1 MGTATLDLTSAEEA
15 SSRLGI
21 SRASLYAYVS
31 RGLIRSFSSPHDP
44 RQRLYA
50 LDDVEALLE
59 RKARFRRPAVAAA
72 TALDWGLPVL
82 ETSITQIRDGRLFY
96 RGQDAVA
103 LARAATLEDV
113 ARLLIGALD
122 REAFHRPSRIPAPP
136 ARPAFGPHAFVAQ
149 AVRLLSEPAARETRA
164 AEVAAILR
172 LVTMAGSGADPA
184 AEPLHRHL
192 AQAWA
197 VPPQAAEAIRR
208 ALVLCADHELSSSA
222 FAVRV
227 TASTGASLRNAVI
240 AGLAALSGP
249 YHGGM
254 TERVRA
260 FLNAPTTMPPPGFR
274 HRLYPDGDP
283 RARALLENV
292 PLLASD
298 ATTLRALADASGGS
312 HRASDPKVESTF
324 GTHPMLNS
332 LSSASFSAENRD
344 HFSARCASIDVA
356 LVMMERAYGLPV
368 GAAFT
373 LFAIGRTAGWLAHA
387 IEQRGQMALI
397 RPRARYV
404 AAQEKHSS

>member
-1 MGTATLDLTSAEEA
+1 MSAASLDLTSAEEA

-44 RQRLYA
+44 RQHLYA
-50 LDDVEALLE
+50 LEDVEALVE
-59 RKARFRRPAVAAA
+59 RKARFRRPTVAAA

-96 RGQDAVA
+96 RGQDAIA
-103 LARAATLEDV
+103 LARAAALEDV
-113 ARLLIGALD
+113 TRLLIGALD
-122 REAFHRPSRIPAPP
+122 ENAFRRPSRMPAPLP
-136 ARPAFGPHAFVAQ
+136 APAFGPHAFVAQ
-149 AVRLLSEPAARETRA
+149 AIRLLAEPAPRETRA

-172 LVTMAGSGADPA
+172 LTAAAASGGDPGTS
-184 AEPLHRHL
+184 PLHRHL
-192 AQAWA
+192 ASAWKA
-197 VPPQAAEAIRR
+197 PPQAVDTIRR

-240 AGLAALSGP
+240 TGLAALSGP

-254 TERVRA
+254 TERVRT
-260 FLNAPTTMPPPGFR
+260 FLDAPGLLPHPSFR
-274 HRLYPDGDP
+274 HRLYPEGDP

-298 ATTLRALADASGGS
+298 ATTLQAVANASGD
-312 HRASDPKVESTF
+312 RP
-324 GTHPMLNS
+324 N
-332 LSSASFSAENRD
+332 
-344 HFSARCASIDVA
+344 IDVA

-387 IEQRGQMALI
+387 IEQRSQATLI

-404 AAQEKHSS
+404 AAEEKLSS

>member
-1 MGTATLDLTSAEEA
+1 MDAASLDLATAEEA

-31 RGLIRSFSSPHDP
+31 RGLIRSFASPHDP

-50 LDDVEALLE
+50 LEDVETLAE

-103 LARAATLEDV
+103 LARTATLEDV
-113 ARLLIGALD
+113 AQLLTGALD
-122 REAFHRPSRIPAPP
+122 EEAFRRSSRLPVPLP
-136 ARPAFGPHAFVAQ
+136 GPAFGPHDFVAQ
-149 AVRLLSEPAARETRA
+149 AIRLLSEPAPKETRA

-172 LVTMAGSGADPA
+172 LVAAAASGADPVT
-184 AEPLHRHL
+184 EPIHRHL
-192 AQAWA
+192 ASAWKA
-197 VPPQAAEAIRR
+197 PPRAAEAIRR
-208 ALVLCADHELSSSA
+208 TLVLCADHELSSSA

-254 TERVRA
+254 TERVRT
-260 FLNAPTTMPPPGFR
+260 FLDAPGASPHPSLR
-274 HRLYPDGDP
+274 HRLYPEGDP
-283 RARALLENV
+283 RAGALLERV

-298 ATTLRALADASGGS
+298 ATTLRAMSVAPNAG
-312 HRASDPKVESTF
+312 P
-324 GTHPMLNS
+324 
-332 LSSASFSAENRD
+332 
-344 HFSARCASIDVA
+344 SIDVA

-368 GAAFT
+368 GAAFD
-373 LFAIGRTAGWLAHA
+373 LFAVGRTAGWLAHA
-387 IEQRGQMALI
+387 IEQRSQATLI
-397 RPRARYV
+397 RPRARYI
-404 AAQEKHSS
+404 AADETSARTSS

>member
-1 MGTATLDLTSAEEA
+1 MDAASLDLTSAEEA

-44 RQRLYA
+44 RQHLYA
-50 LDDVEALLE
+50 RDDVEALVE

-103 LARAATLEDV
+103 LSQMASLEDV
-113 ARLLIGALD
+113 AHLLIGALD
-122 REAFHRPSRIPAPP
+122 KDTFNCPSRMPP
-136 ARPAFGPHAFVAQ
+136 SLPSAAFGPHAFVAQ
-149 AVRLLSEPAARETRA
+149 AIRLLSEPAGRETRA

-172 LVTMAGSGADPA
+172 MTAVAASGADPGT
-184 AEPLHRHL
+184 EPLHRHL
-192 AQAWA
+192 TFAWKA
-197 VPPQAAEAIRR
+197 PPQAADAIRR

-240 AGLAALSGP
+240 AGLAAVSGP

-254 TERVRA
+254 TERVRT
-260 FLNAPTTMPPPGFR
+260 FLDSPGTAHQLGFR
-274 HRLYPDGDP
+274 HRLYPEGDP
-283 RARALLENV
+283 RAPALLNNV

-298 ATTLRALADASGGS
+298 ATTLRAIANASGCS
-312 HRASDPKVESTF
+312 P
-324 GTHPMLNS
+324 
-332 LSSASFSAENRD
+332 
-344 HFSARCASIDVA
+344 SIDVA

-387 IEQRGQMALI
+387 IEQRSQATLI

-404 AAQEKHSS
+404 AAEQKHSS

>member
-1 MGTATLDLTSAEEA
+1 MSMESLDLASADEA

-50 LDDVEALLE
+50 VEDVETLVE

-82 ETSITQIRDGRLFY
+82 ETSITQIKDGGLFY
-96 RGQDAVA
+96 RGQDAIA
-103 LARAATLEDV
+103 LSRTATLEETTRILV
-113 ARLLIGALD
+113 SGLIED
-122 REAFHRPSRIPAPP
+122 PFNSPSRIPAPLPGP
-136 ARPAFGPHAFVAQ
+136 AVGPHRFVAQ
-149 AVRLLSEPAARETRA
+149 AVRLLAEPARREARA

-172 LVTMAGSGADPA
+172 LMAAAATGIDPGI
-184 AEPLHRHL
+184 ERLHEHL
-192 AQAWA
+192 AHAWKAPSQATD
-197 VPPQAAEAIRR
+197 AIRR

-240 AGLAALSGP
+240 AGLVALSGP

-260 FLNAPTTMPPPGFR
+260 FLDAPGQAPSPGFR

-283 RARALLENV
+283 RARALLENL

-298 ATTLRALADASGGS
+298 ATTLKAIANASGGPS
-312 HRASDPKVESTF
+312 V
-324 GTHPMLNS
+324 
-332 LSSASFSAENRD
+332 
-344 HFSARCASIDVA
+344 DVA

-373 LFAIGRTAGWLAHA
+373 VFAIGRTAGWLAHA
-387 IEQRGQMALI
+387 IEQRSQAALI

-404 AAQEKHSS
+404 AADEPPTRTALP

>member
-1 MGTATLDLTSAEEA
+1 MQSLDLTSAEEA
-15 SSRLGI
+15 SRRLGI

-50 LDDVEALLE
+50 LDDVETLVE
-59 RKARFRRPAVAAA
+59 RKARFRRPTAAAA

-82 ETSITQIRDGRLFY
+82 ETSISQIKDGGLFY
-96 RGQDAVA
+96 RERNAIA
-103 LARAATLEDV
+103 LARTATLEDT
-113 ARLLIGALD
+113 ALLLIGGLD
-122 REAFHRPSRIPAPP
+122 EGGFRLPSRLPVPLDGP
-136 ARPAFGPHAFVAQ
+136 MFGPYAYTAQ
-149 AVRLLSEPAARETRA
+149 AMRLLSAPAPKETRA
-164 AEVAAILR
+164 AEVATILR
-172 LVTMAGSGADPA
+172 LMAAAASGRDPG
-184 AEPLHRHL
+184 AEPIHRHL
-192 AQAWA
+192 ASAWNA
-197 VPPQAAEAIRR
+197 PPQAVEAIRR

-260 FLNAPTTMPPPGFR
+260 FLEAPGTSPRPGFR

-283 RARALLENV
+283 RAAALLENV

-298 ATTLRALADASGGS
+298 ATTLRAIESATGEKPSVDA
-312 HRASDPKVESTF
+312 
-324 GTHPMLNS
+324 
-332 LSSASFSAENRD
+332 
-344 HFSARCASIDVA
+344 A
-356 LVMMERAYGLPV
+356 LVMTERAYALPA
-368 GAAFT
+368 GAAFA

-387 IEQRGQMALI
+387 IEQRSQATLI

-404 AAQEKHSS
+404 VAEESPRP

>member
-1 MGTATLDLTSAEEA
+1 MSTASLDLASADEA

-50 LDDVEALLE
+50 VKDVETLVE
-59 RKARFRRPAVAAA
+59 RKARYRRPAVAAA

-82 ETSITQIRDGRLFY
+82 ETSITQIKDGRLFY

-103 LARAATLEDV
+103 LARTASLEDT
-113 ARLLIGALD
+113 ARLLIGGLD
-122 REAFHRPSRIPAPP
+122 EEAFIRPSRISGPLPGP
-136 ARPAFGPHAFVAQ
+136 VFGLHAFGLHAFVAQ
-149 AVRLLSEPAARETRA
+149 AVRLLSEPAPKETRA
-164 AEVAAILR
+164 TEVAAILR
-172 LVTMAGSGADPA
+172 LMAAAASGADPGI
-184 AEPLHRHL
+184 EPLHTHL
-192 AQAWA
+192 VSAWRAPLQATD
-197 VPPQAAEAIRR
+197 AIRR
-208 ALVLCADHELSSSA
+208 ALVLCADHELSSSS

-227 TASTGASLRNAVI
+227 TASTGASLRYVTI
-240 AGLAALSGP
+240 AGLVALSGP

-260 FLNAPTTMPPPGFR
+260 FLDNPGTAPHPGFR

-283 RARALLENV
+283 RAQALLENV

-298 ATTLRALADASGGS
+298 ATTLKTIANASGDS
-312 HRASDPKVESTF
+312 PSV
-324 GTHPMLNS
+324 
-332 LSSASFSAENRD
+332 
-344 HFSARCASIDVA
+344 DVA

-373 LFAIGRTAGWLAHA
+373 VFAIGRTAGWLAHA
-387 IEQRGQMALI
+387 IEQRSQAALI

-404 AAQEKHSS
+404 AADEPPAQKSS

>member
-1 MGTATLDLTSAEEA
+1 MSAPSLDLASADEA

-50 LDDVEALLE
+50 VEDVETLVE
-59 RKARFRRPAVAAA
+59 RKARFRRPAAAAA

-82 ETSITQIRDGRLFY
+82 ETAITQIRDGRLFY
-96 RGQDAVA
+96 RGQDAIA
-103 LARAATLEDV
+103 LARTATLEDI
-113 ARLLIGALD
+113 ARLLIGAIGED
-122 REAFHRPSRIPAPP
+122 AFREPSRIPTPLP
-136 ARPAFGPHAFVAQ
+136 GPSLGLHGFVAQ
-149 AVRLLSEPAARETRA
+149 AVRLLSEPAPRETRA

-172 LVTMAGSGADPA
+172 LTAAAASGTESGI
-184 AEPLHRHL
+184 EPIHRHL
-192 AQAWA
+192 ALAWKA
-197 VPPQAAEAIRR
+197 SPQAAEAIRR

-227 TASTGASLRNAVI
+227 AASTGASLRNSVI
-240 AGLAALSGP
+240 AGLVTLSGP

-260 FLNAPTTMPPPGFR
+260 FLEAPGTARRPGFR

-283 RARALLENV
+283 RAEALLENV

-298 ATTLRALADASGGS
+298 ATALRALADASGGS
-312 HRASDPKVESTF
+312 P
-324 GTHPMLNS
+324 
-332 LSSASFSAENRD
+332 
-344 HFSARCASIDVA
+344 SIDVA
-356 LVMMERAYGLPV
+356 LVMMERAYELPA

-373 LFAIGRTAGWLAHA
+373 VFAVGRTAGWLAHA
-387 IEQRGQMALI
+387 VEQRSQAALI

-404 AAQEKHSS
+404 AADEPSSRKPSP

>member
-1 MGTATLDLTSAEEA
+1 MAALSLDLTSAEEA

-50 LDDVEALLE
+50 VDDVKALAE

-82 ETSITQIRDGRLFY
+82 ETGITQIRDGCLFY
-96 RGQDAVA
+96 REQDAIA
-103 LARAATLEDV
+103 LARTATLEDV
-113 ARLLIGALD
+113 AHLLIGALD
-122 REAFHRPSRIPAPP
+122 RETFNRPSRMPPSLPA
-136 ARPAFGPHAFVAQ
+136 PAFGPHAFVAQ
-149 AVRLLSEPAARETRA
+149 AIRLLSEPAGREARA

-172 LVTMAGSGADPA
+172 LITAAASGADPGT
-184 AEPLHRHL
+184 EPLHRHL
-192 AQAWA
+192 TFAWKA
-197 VPPQAAEAIRR
+197 PPQAIDAIRR

-227 TASTGASLRNAVI
+227 TASTGATLRNAI
-240 AGLAALSGP
+240 ISGLAALSGP

-254 TERVRA
+254 TERVRT
-260 FLNAPTTMPPPGFR
+260 FLDSPGTAPQPGFR
-274 HRLYPDGDP
+274 HRLYPEGDP
-283 RARALLENV
+283 RSRALLENV

-298 ATTLRALADASGGS
+298 ATTLRAVTNASGG
-312 HRASDPKVESTF
+312 AP
-324 GTHPMLNS
+324 S
-332 LSSASFSAENRD
+332 L
-344 HFSARCASIDVA
+344 DVA

-373 LFAIGRTAGWLAHA
+373 LFAIGRTAGWIAHA
-387 IEQRGQMALI
+387 IEQRSQATLI

-404 AAQEKHSS
+404 AAEQKHSS

>member
-1 MGTATLDLTSAEEA
+1 MDAASLDLATAEEA

-50 LDDVEALLE
+50 LEDVETLAE

-103 LARAATLEDV
+103 LARTATLEDV
-113 ARLLIGALD
+113 AQLLTGALD
-122 REAFHRPSRIPAPP
+122 EEAFRRSSRLPVPLP
-136 ARPAFGPHAFVAQ
+136 GPAFGPHDFVAQ
-149 AVRLLSEPAARETRA
+149 AIRLLSEPAPKETRA

-172 LVTMAGSGADPA
+172 LVAAAASGADPGT
-184 AEPLHRHL
+184 EPIHRHL
-192 AQAWA
+192 ASAWKA
-197 VPPQAAEAIRR
+197 PPRAAEAIRR
-208 ALVLCADHELSSSA
+208 TLVLCADHELSSSA

-254 TERVRA
+254 TERART
-260 FLNAPTTMPPPGFR
+260 FLDAPGMSPHPSLR
-274 HRLYPDGDP
+274 HRLYPEGDP
-283 RARALLENV
+283 RAGAVLERV

-298 ATTLRALADASGGS
+298 ATTLRAMSVAPNAG
-312 HRASDPKVESTF
+312 P
-324 GTHPMLNS
+324 
-332 LSSASFSAENRD
+332 
-344 HFSARCASIDVA
+344 SIDVA

-368 GAAFT
+368 GAAFN
-373 LFAIGRTAGWLAHA
+373 LFAVGRTAGWIAHA
-387 IEQRGQMALI
+387 IEQRSQATLI
-397 RPRARYV
+397 RPRARYI
-404 AAQEKHSS
+404 AADETSARTSS

>member
-1 MGTATLDLTSAEEA
+1 MDAASLDLATAEEA

-50 LDDVEALLE
+50 LEDVETLAE

-96 RGQDAVA
+96 RGQDAIA
-103 LARAATLEDV
+103 LARTATLEDV
-113 ARLLIGALD
+113 AQLLTGALD
-122 REAFHRPSRIPAPP
+122 EEAFRRSSRLPVPLP
-136 ARPAFGPHAFVAQ
+136 GPAFGPHDFVAQ
-149 AVRLLSEPAARETRA
+149 AIRLLSEPAPKETRA

-172 LVTMAGSGADPA
+172 LVAAAASGADPVT
-184 AEPLHRHL
+184 EPIHRHL
-192 AQAWA
+192 ASAWKA
-197 VPPQAAEAIRR
+197 PPRAAEAIRR
-208 ALVLCADHELSSSA
+208 TLVLCADHELSSSA

-254 TERVRA
+254 TERART
-260 FLNAPTTMPPPGFR
+260 FLDAPGMLPHPSLR
-274 HRLYPDGDP
+274 HRLYPEGDP
-283 RARALLENV
+283 RAGAVLERV

-298 ATTLRALADASGGS
+298 ATTLRAMTVAPNAG
-312 HRASDPKVESTF
+312 P
-324 GTHPMLNS
+324 
-332 LSSASFSAENRD
+332 
-344 HFSARCASIDVA
+344 SIDVA

-368 GAAFT
+368 GGAFN
-373 LFAIGRTAGWLAHA
+373 LFAVGRTAGWIAHA
-387 IEQRGQMALI
+387 IEQRSQATLI
-397 RPRARYV
+397 RPRARYI
-404 AAQEKHSS
+404 AADETSARTSS

>member
-1 MGTATLDLTSAEEA
+1 MDAASLDLATAEEA

-50 LDDVEALLE
+50 LEDVETLAE

-103 LARAATLEDV
+103 LARTATLEDV
-113 ARLLIGALD
+113 AQLLTGALD
-122 REAFHRPSRIPAPP
+122 EEAFHRSSRLPVPLP
-136 ARPAFGPHAFVAQ
+136 GPAFGPHDFVAQ
-149 AVRLLSEPAARETRA
+149 AIRLLSEPAPKETRA

-172 LVTMAGSGADPA
+172 LVAAAASGADPVT
-184 AEPLHRHL
+184 EPIHRHL
-192 AQAWA
+192 ASAWKA
-197 VPPQAAEAIRR
+197 PPRAAEAIRR
-208 ALVLCADHELSSSA
+208 TLVLCADHELSSSA

-254 TERVRA
+254 TERART
-260 FLNAPTTMPPPGFR
+260 FLDAPGMSPHPSLR
-274 HRLYPDGDP
+274 HRLYPEGDP
-283 RARALLENV
+283 RAGAVLERV

-298 ATTLRALADASGGS
+298 ATTLRAMSVAPNAG
-312 HRASDPKVESTF
+312 P
-324 GTHPMLNS
+324 
-332 LSSASFSAENRD
+332 
-344 HFSARCASIDVA
+344 SIDVA

-368 GAAFT
+368 GAAFN
-373 LFAIGRTAGWLAHA
+373 LFAVGRTAGWIAHA
-387 IEQRGQMALI
+387 IEQRSQATLI
-397 RPRARYV
+397 RPRARYI
-404 AAQEKHSS
+404 AADETSARTSS